1 MENDRSDQNW
11 PQLLPSESLH
21 LNKKETGEDFPGG
34 PVVKTPSFQRRG
46 PRFCPWSQY

>member
-1 MENDRSDQNW
+1 MENDSSDQNW

-46 PRFCPWSQY
+46 PRFRPWSEY